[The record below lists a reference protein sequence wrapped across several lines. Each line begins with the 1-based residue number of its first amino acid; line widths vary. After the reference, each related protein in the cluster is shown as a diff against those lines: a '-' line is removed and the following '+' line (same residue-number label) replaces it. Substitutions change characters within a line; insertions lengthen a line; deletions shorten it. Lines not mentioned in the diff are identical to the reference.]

1 MLRSTFKKLI
11 LSIALGLI
19 SSGPFGAL
27 SAQNASSAN
36 SPGSQGQSDS
46 AMSGL
51 TSGTSQETTYLMC
64 QNGANVR
71 TIRFLPNEAG
81 GCKTG
86 YTKEGGT
93 EQIVAESWNKSRCF
107 SVMNNIRENLIN
119 ANWKC
124 RDISDSRIS
133 SSLNE

>member
-1 MLRSTFKKLI
+1 MLRSNFKNEMI
-11 LSIALGLI
+11 LLVLGLFFV
-19 SSGPFGAL
+19 GPMSVSASQVQ
-27 SAQNASSAN
+27 SAQPASSV
-36 SPGSQGQSDS
+36 SD
-46 AMSGL
+46 L
-51 TSGTSQETTYLMC
+51 TAENGKEITYLMC

-71 TIRFLPNEAG
+71 TIRFLPSKAG

-86 YTKEGGT
+86 YTKEGGA

-107 SVMNNIRENLIN
+107 SVMSNIRENLMN